1 MREDIALLREHIAAN
16 CHKMLHAPN
25 PDLQPYPFL
34 VPGSVYSHVL
44 WDWDSWL
51 CSVALLQALPEPGCS
66 VTRGQLLEHMQ
77 GSVRNFLHHQ
87 APDGYLPICIDPWLL
102 KAGAEKRARGDE
114 VNQAK
119 PVLAQFAALI
129 TREMAGDASW
139 LGAAGF
145 EALERFHEHYR
156 AAYLHAGTGLYYWH
170 SDLAIGVD
178 NEPAVFGRPRNSAAT
193 IFMNA
198 LMLREL
204 EAGAYL
210 AAQLGR
216 LSEQAAYLARRDALA
231 QAVRRWLWDER
242 DGFYY
247 NADLQCKLEPVI
259 PGLHKNQKE
268 MWPCLPVRILGWT
281 GFLALWAG
289 VATPEQA
296 ERMVR
301 AHLVNPAEFASLG
314 GVRSLAANEPM
325 YNLAASGNPSN
336 WLGPVWLIGSYM
348 TWRGLRRYGFRAEA
362 EDIYHKTVTL
372 LANDVRATG
381 VMHEYYAPETGE
393 PIINPGFMN
402 WNYLVLNMMAE
413 MEGDRPAVEE
423 WRE

>member
-1 MREDIALLREHIAAN
+1 MQDDIALLRAHTAAN
-16 CHKMLHAPN
+16 CRRMLHAPT
-25 PDLQPYPFL
+25 DLLPHPFL

-51 CSVALLQALPEPGCS
+51 CSVALLQALHEPECS
-66 VTRGQLLEHMQ
+66 VGREELLEHMR
-77 GSVRNFLHHQ
+77 GCVLNFLHHQ
-87 APDGYLPICIDPWLL
+87 ADDGYLPICIEPWLL
-102 KAGAEKRARGDE
+102 REGERKRAEGDE

-129 TREMAGDASW
+129 SRETGGAGW
-139 LGAAGF
+139 LGVQGL
-145 EALERFHEHYR
+145 EALARFHAHYD
-156 AAYLHAGTGLYYWH
+156 ALYKHSATGLYFWR

-193 IFMNA
+193 IYLNA

-204 EAGAYL
+204 EAGAWLAGELGLGGLRAAYAEKRTALL
-210 AAQLGR
+210 AA
-216 LSEQAAYLARRDALA
+216 A
-231 QAVRRWLWDER
+231 RRWLWDAR

-259 PGLHKNQKE
+259 PGLHKNQPE
-268 MWPCLPVRILGWT
+268 MWPCLPVRVLGWT

-289 VATPEQA
+289 IAAPEQA

-301 AHLVNPAEFASLG
+301 AHLLNPDEFASLG

-336 WLGPVWLIGSYM
+336 WLGPIWIIANYM
-348 TWRGLRRYGFRAEA
+348 TWRGLRRLGFTAEA
-362 EDIYHKTVTL
+362 DDIYRKTVRL
-372 LANDVRATG
+372 LAADVRASG
-381 VMHEYYAPETGE
+381 AMHEYYAPETAQ

-402 WNYLVLNMMAE
+402 WNYLVLNMMAAS
-413 MEGDRPAVEE
+413 EGDRPAVTE
-423 WRE
+423 WEP